1 VGGRWTYAISEMIA
15 LAEKK
20 HSQSKLRELASENK
34 QFAKYYA
41 AELRAR
47 FDETLVGL
55 ESEVVKEAL
64 QQVQDNFDEETVEA
78 EKKLHEAQACSN
90 FMMKLSE
97 KALSGKPTTSTKQQT
112 AARSKAAAE
121 EDEDGAY
128 EEEEEEEEE
137 EDEVQVLSPTPLH
150 AKRVTIRKPR
160 KSSSG
165 MTAKEIAAVA
175 LKMAVDVKKPL
186 EGATKEVGHSD
197 ENQDDDDEEEEA
209 ASNGRQTRKRQKV
222 SYKEVNEDDEEYVEG
237 DSD

>member
-55 ESEVVKEAL
+55 ESDVVKEAL

-97 KALSGKPTTSTKQQT
+97 KALSGKTASTKQQT
-112 AARSKAAAE
+112 APRSKAAAA
-121 EDEDGAY
+121 DEDGAY
-128 EEEEEEEEE
+128 EEE
-137 EDEVQVLSPTPLH
+137 EDEVQVLSPTRLH
-150 AKRVTIRKPR
+150 AKRVTIRKAR

-175 LKMAVDVKKPL
+175 LKMAADVKKPL
-186 EGATKEVGHSD
+186 EGSSEEVD
-197 ENQDDDDEEEEA
+197 NDDNQDDEEEVV
-209 ASNGRQTRKRQKV
+209 SNGRETRKRQKV
-222 SYKEVNEDDEEYVEG
+222 SYKEVNEDDEDYEEG